1 MRDMLLSF
9 WTNFAAYGDPSPPGS
24 GFNWQ
29 PQKPDSEHVFWYMSS
44 LDPKM
49 STTPGIQDRW
59 ELWNNIL
66 G

>member
-24 GFNWQ
+24 GFDWL
-29 PQKPDSEHVFWYMSS
+29 PQKPNSEHVFWYMSS

-49 STTPGIQDRW
+49 STTP
-59 ELWNNIL
+59 ETLE
-66 G
+66 